1 MGGASGDATT
11 CRSAVSGRLCLTGLV
26 TDTYRRILLARRPHG
41 LVDGSDLTVD
51 DGAPVPDP
59 GDGEALVKVQF
70 LSIDPTIR
78 TWMDDAPGYLPP
90 IGIGDVVR
98 SGGIGEVV
106 SSRTDALPVGSTVFG
121 MLGWQEYALVGGAD
135 GSMTVVPPG
144 IDPAVVLGVLG
155 VTGMTAYFGLKDIGK
170 PKSGDTVVVSGAAG
184 ATGSVVGQLARI
196 EGAGRVV
203 GIAGSE
209 DKCSW
214 LVDELGFDA
223 AVNYRTE
230 DLGARIRATCPDGI
244 DVYFDNVGGDILDV
258 CLANLAMRA
267 RVVLCGAISQY
278 NEDRP
283 VGPRNYLQLII
294 KRARM
299 EGFLIL
305 DYLDRFPEAQLEMAG
320 WVMEGRIQHREH
332 VVEGLD
338 RAGEA
343 LNLLFSGGN
352 TGKVV
357 VRV

>member
-1 MGGASGDATT
+1 
-11 CRSAVSGRLCLTGLV
+11 VSGRLCLTGLV
-26 TDTYRRILLARRPHG
+26 TDTYRRILLAARPHG
-41 LVDGSDLTVD
+41 LVDADTLAIDDTATVPEPA
-51 DGAPVPDP
+51 DGQ
-59 GDGEALVKVQF
+59 ALVRVSH

-121 MLGWQEYALVGGAD
+121 MLGWQEYALADGAD

-144 IDPAVVLGVLG
+144 IDPTIVLGVLG
-155 VTGMTAYFGLKDIGK
+155 VTGMTAYFGLKDIGQPK
-170 PKSGDTVVVSGAAG
+170 PGDTVVVSGAAG

-196 EGAGRVV
+196 GGAGTVV
-203 GIAGSE
+203 GIAGSD

-214 LVDELGFDA
+214 LVDELGFDHA
-223 AVNYRTE
+223 INYRAE
-230 DLGARIRATCPDGI
+230 DVPARIRQTCPKGI
-244 DVYFDNVGGDILDV
+244 DIYFDNVGGAILDT
-258 CLANLAMRA
+258 CLANLAMKA

-278 NEDRP
+278 NEDHP
-283 VGPRNYLQLII
+283 VGPRNYLQLIV

-305 DYLDRFPEAQLEMAG
+305 DYLDWFPAGQLEMAG

-332 VVEGLD
+332 MVQGLAH
-338 RAGEA
+338 AGEA

-357 VRV
+357 VTV

>member
-1 MGGASGDATT
+1 
-11 CRSAVSGRLCLTGLV
+11 V
-26 TDTYRRILLARRPHG
+26 TDTYRRILLASRPHG
-41 LVDGSDLTVD
+41 LVDDSNLTVD
-51 DGAPVPDP
+51 DTASVPEP
-59 GDGEALVKVQF
+59 GEGQALVKVQH

-106 SSRTDALPVGSTVFG
+106 ASRIDALPVGATVFG
-121 MLGWQEYALVGGAD
+121 MLGWQEYALAD
-135 GSMTVVPPG
+135 GGDSSMTVVPPG

-155 VTGMTAYFGLKDIGK
+155 VTGMTAYFGLKDIGQPK
-170 PKSGDTVVVSGAAG
+170 PGDTVVVSGAAG

-196 EGAGRVV
+196 EGAGNVV
-203 GIAGSE
+203 GIAGSDE
-209 DKCSW
+209 KCAW
-214 LVDELGFDA
+214 LVDELGFDH
-223 AVNYRTE
+223 AVNYRT
-230 DLGARIRATCPDGI
+230 DDVAARIRATCPGGI
-244 DVYFDNVGGDILDV
+244 DVYFDNVGGEILDA

-278 NEDRP
+278 NEDHP

-305 DYLDRFPEAQLEMAG
+305 DYLDRFPAAQLEMAG
-320 WVMEGRIQHREH
+320 WVMDGRIHHREH
-332 VVEGLD
+332 VVMGLD

-357 VRV
+357 VTV

>member
-1 MGGASGDATT
+1 M
-11 CRSAVSGRLCLTGLV
+11 TGPV
-26 TDTYRRILLARRPHG
+26 TDTYRRILLAARPHG
-41 LVDGSDLTVD
+41 LVVDSDLTVD
-51 DGAPVPDP
+51 DGAPVPEP
-59 GDGEALVKVQF
+59 ADGQALVAVRH

-106 SSRTDALPVGSTVFG
+106 ASRTDTLAVGDTVFG
-121 MLGWQEYALVGGAD
+121 MLGWQEYALVDGAD
-135 GSMTVVPPG
+135 GAVTVVPPG

-155 VTGMTAYFGLKDIGK
+155 VTGMTAYFGITDIGR
-170 PKSGDTVVVSGAAG
+170 PVEGDTVVVSGAAG
-184 ATGSVVGQLARI
+184 ATGSVAGQLARI
-196 EGAGRVV
+196 AGAATVV
-203 GIAGSE
+203 GIAGSA
-209 DKCSW
+209 DKCAW
-214 LVDELGFDA
+214 LVDELGFDH

-230 DLGARIRATCPDGI
+230 DVGARIRATCPDGI
-244 DVYFDNVGGDILDV
+244 DVFFDNVGGDILDA
-258 CLANLAMRA
+258 CLANLALRA

-283 VGPRNYLQLII
+283 VGPRNYLQLIV

-305 DYLDRFPEAQLEMAG
+305 DYLDRFPGAQIEMAG
-320 WVMEGRIQHREH
+320 WVLEGRIHHREH
-332 VVEGLD
+332 VVDGLE

-357 VRV
+357 VTL